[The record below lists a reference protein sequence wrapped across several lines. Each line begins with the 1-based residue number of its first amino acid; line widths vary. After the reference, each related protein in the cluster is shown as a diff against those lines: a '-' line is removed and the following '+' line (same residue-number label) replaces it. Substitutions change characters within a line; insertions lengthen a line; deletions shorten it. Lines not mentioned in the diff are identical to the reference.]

1 MKKFTEYNLHP
12 DLQTG
17 IEAAGF
23 TECTPVQEETFSAV
37 FNGRDVTVKSQTGT
51 GKTAAFLI
59 SIFQTLMES
68 RQASQANGQEPEQEQ
83 VLILAPTR
91 ELVVQIYEEAQL
103 LGAHL
108 DFSFTTIYGGVG
120 YNQQERELADNPDF
134 IVGTPG
140 RLLDFM
146 QQKKIDFRRFAYLV
160 IDEADRM
167 FDMGFYPDIQK
178 ILRRMKSPQDRR
190 TLLFS
195 ATLGTRVL
203 NIAWEHMND
212 PVDIEIEPE
221 HITVDAVKQ
230 TLYHVSRDEKMSLL
244 LGLIRKHQ
252 PESAIFFT
260 NTKRMAEELSFRL
273 RANDFTAEFIMGDL
287 PQKKRLQI
295 INAVKNKQIRFLVA
309 TDVAARGLHIDD
321 LAMVFNYDLPED
333 SENYVH
339 RIGRTARAGNSG
351 IAVSLADERSVY
363 NLSSIEQYMGSKIPT
378 EDITEDLIAEDRS
391 RGTRFHSD
399 YGRGSSRGGNR
410 SGGRPSSRGGRSSS
424 RNDSR
429 RKPSGSQGK
438 SSGGG
443 SKHRSN
449 QQSPAAPGA
458 KSQHS
463 ETRNAPSPSKRGGKR
478 KSQKPAHRGGKK
490 PAQTAAPTAKMS
502 EQERL
507 DFYARKYGEDFAMK
521 GKKSARKTQKKSQQ
535 KKKSRSTH
543 DQREQS
549 GSPAAAS
556 PGKQNQNR
564 VQGSSNRNNQAQQK
578 RKGQGSRSDSR
589 KNKAAADASRKG
601 SGGADSQSSSA
612 AGKSSGKGKGIGGF
626 LKKIIGRGE

>member
-12 DLQTG
+12 DLQKG
-17 IEAAGF
+17 IDSAGF
-23 TECTPVQEETFSAV
+23 QECTPVQEETFSAV

-68 RQASQANGQEPEQEQ
+68 RQASQANGQDPEQEQ

-108 DFSFTTIYGGVG
+108 QFKFTTIYGGVG

-295 INAVKNKQIRFLVA
+295 INAVKHKEIRFLVA

-351 IAVSLADERSVY
+351 LAISLADERSVY
-363 NLSSIEQYMGSKIPT
+363 NLSSIEHYMGTKIPT
-378 EDITEDLIAEDRS
+378 EDVTEELISEDRS
-391 RGTRFHSD
+391 RGTRFRSD
-399 YGRGSSRGGNR
+399 YGKGPTRGGSRSGGSR
-410 SGGRPSSRGGRSSS
+410 SGGRTSSRSGRPS
-424 RNDSR
+424 RNDTR
-429 RKPSGSQGK
+429 RNSPGPKAAN
-438 SSGGG
+438 SGGG
-443 SKHRSN
+443 SKPHSN
-449 QQSPAAPGA
+449 QPGGSSDGGQKKRPDTKPQVSQA
-458 KSQHS
+458 KS
-463 ETRNAPSPSKRGGKR
+463 GGKR
-478 KSQKPAHRGGKK
+478 KPPKASNRSGKK
-490 PAQTAAPTAKMS
+490 PVQTPAPTAKMS

-507 DFYARKYGEDFAMK
+507 DFYAKKYGEDFAMK
-521 GKKSARKTQKKSQQ
+521 GKKSARKTQKK
-535 KKKSRSTH
+535 KKSRSRNDH
-543 DQREQS
+543 KENAQS
-549 GSPAAAS
+549 PTSSSGN
-556 PGKQNQNR
+556 KQNQ
-564 VQGSSNRNNQAQQK
+564 
-578 RKGQGSRSDSR
+578 
-589 KNKAAADASRKG
+589 G
-601 SGGADSQSSSA
+601 SGPKKSSSKSA
-612 AGKSSGKGKGIGGF
+612 PPEGKSGKGKGIGGF
-626 LKKIIGRGE
+626 LKKIIRRGE